1 MLLRFDP
8 FRDIDRRFEAAT
20 GSAPTGVARPM
31 PMNAVRRGDTLDVTF
46 DLPGVA
52 ADSIDLTVERNQ
64 LTLTAERR
72 HEREDGDEWLVA
84 ERPAG
89 RFTRQLMLGDNLDTD
104 SIEADYRDGV
114 LRVTIPVA
122 QAAKARK
129 VSIGGGSDG
138 RSQPIEA
145 SSSPS
150 EGNSDGAGDGE
161 EAHAAA

>member
-8 FRDIDRRFEAAT
+8 FRDLDRLFEAAT
-20 GSAPTGVARPM
+20 GTTPTGVARQV
-31 PMNAVRRGDTLDVTF
+31 PMNAVRRGDHLHVSF

-52 ADSIDLTVERNQ
+52 PDTIDLTVERNQ

-104 SIEADYRDGV
+104 AIEADFRDGV
-114 LRVTIPVA
+114 LFVTIPVA
-122 QAAKARK
+122 QAAKPRK
-129 VSIGGGSDG
+129 VSISGSGDA
-138 RSQPIEA
+138 SPQPIEA
-145 SSSPS
+145 SSTRR
-150 EGNSDGAGDGE
+150 GANDE
-161 EAHAAA
+161 HAVSA